1 MLSCMSLI
9 YHLYIYIYIIDIISK
24 NAAMG
29 QRWTASSP
37 LRKLSNEFYMLSRGE
52 IAPAGVTSKRV
63 TLSWLFLGW
72 TLKKNS
78 TVNRCEKDWAGKFI
92 QLLPCYKQF

>member
-1 MLSCMSLI
+1 
-9 YHLYIYIYIIDIISK
+9 
-24 NAAMG
+24 MG

-63 TLSWLFLGW
+63 TLS
-72 TLKKNS
+72 
-78 TVNRCEKDWAGKFI
+78 
-92 QLLPCYKQF
+92 